1 MPEINATF
9 VVEPYNINIV
19 PTDPSITVT
28 PNVTNM
34 NIYTGIVGATG
45 ATGAT
50 GPIGATGPS
59 GGPTGATGATG
70 ATGPGVNISD
80 EGNLISSN
88 VASINFIGNGVA
100 ATAVGNAVTVN
111 VSGETNR
118 IFNGSS
124 NVSIPSPNGSITMA
138 VAGTPNVVTV
148 SSSAMTLTGNI
159 QASIGQFTNVSG
171 NGSNLSSLTGA
182 NVTGQVGFANVAN
195 NVAGANVSGQVGNA
209 LVAGTVY
216 TNAQPNIT
224 SVGTLTNLT
233 VSGNITGANL
243 IGNIA
248 NGNSNISIPAA
259 SGNIN
264 MSVAGNANVLVVTG
278 TGVQVPSI
286 TNNGTNLIITTTEF
300 QFKPQSDW
308 TPLTVKTVGL
318 GSGRRAGVYM
328 IGNVEVGQYSS
339 GDGWVNARGMN
350 ASQMTSQIFSYIY
363 SRMNID
369 GNTGGAQGN
378 IYFITGSNI
387 ANQSERMRITLS
399 NVDVNGNFY
408 ANLITANSYG
418 NAVNANYF
426 VGDGSLLTNLSIGS
440 NVNYIENGNSNVFVA
455 PNGNVEFKV
464 ANTANVLVVGANI
477 LYTTNPIQSNVATGN
492 APFIVQS
499 TTQVANLNVANAGH
513 SSTAN
518 TVVDSAQ
525 PNITSVG
532 TLTNLTVTGNIVASS
547 ITANANIGGNGR
559 NLFSLNA
566 SNIDTGTLGTARLS
580 GNYTININGNS
591 TTTGTV
597 ITAAQPNITSVG
609 NLTGLQVNGN
619 ANITNVAT
627 IGNLYVTDDQI
638 HIGQNSGNTSMG
650 VRSIAIGISAGNLA
664 QGNNAVAIGA
674 NAGGYQQ
681 NSQQSDAIAIGSG
694 AGRFGQ
700 ETDAIAI
707 GTLSGTPL
715 SSPTSVRQ
723 GQSSIAIGKYAG
735 SDNDTGNGMPD
746 NSIAIN
752 ASGNNL
758 KPANAN
764 TFYVKPIRSISSTT
778 GFLQLY
784 YNPTTGEIC
793 YYSP

>member
-19 PTDPSITVT
+19 PTEPGITVT

-34 NIYTGIVGATG
+34 NIFTGIVGATG
-45 ATGAT
+45 ATGPI
-50 GPIGATGPS
+50 GPEGATGPS

-88 VASINFIGNGVA
+88 VASINFVGNGIV

-138 VAGTPNVVTV
+138 IAGTPNVVTV
-148 SSSAMTLTGNI
+148 NSSGMTLTGNI

-182 NVTGQVGFANVAN
+182 NVTGTVAN
-195 NVAGANVSGQVGNA
+195 ATHSSTANTVVNA
-209 LVAGTVY
+209 
-216 TNAQPNIT
+216 AQPNIT
-224 SVGTLTNLT
+224 SIGTLTSLT
-233 VSGNITGANL
+233 VTGNATIGNL
-243 IGNIA
+243 IGNVA
-248 NGNSNISIPAA
+248 NGTSRLQIPVAN
-259 SGNIN
+259 GNIN
-264 MSVAGNANVLVVTG
+264 MSVAGNANVLVVTS
-278 TGVQVPSI
+278 TGIAVPTI
-286 TNNGTNLIITTTEF
+286 TNALGSANLIVANAEF
-300 QFKPQSDW
+300 QFKPTSDW
-308 TPLTVKTVGL
+308 TPLTVKTVAL
-318 GSGRRAGVYM
+318 GGGRRAGVYM
-328 IGNVEVGQYSS
+328 TGNVEVAQYSS

-350 ASQMTSQIFSYIY
+350 ASQMTSQIFNYIY
-363 SRMNID
+363 SRMTID
-369 GNTGGAQGN
+369 GNTGGALGN
-378 IYFITGSNI
+378 MYFITGTNPN
-387 ANQSERMRITLS
+387 NQTERMRITLS

-418 NAVNANYF
+418 NTVNANYF

-440 NVNYIENGNSNVFVA
+440 NVNYIENGNSNVFVQA
-455 PNGNVEFKV
+455 SANINFKANGV
-464 ANTANVLVVGANI
+464 ANVFVVASDKLYSNV
-477 LYTTNPIQSNVATGN
+477 PIQSNVATGN

-532 TLTNLTVTGNIVASS
+532 TLVNLSVTGNIIASS

-619 ANITNVAT
+619 ANVSNILTV
-627 IGNLYVTDDQI
+627 GNLYVTDDQI
-638 HIGQNSGNTSMG
+638 HLGFNSGNSSMAN
-650 VRSIAIGISAGNLA
+650 STIAIGSNAGNLA
-664 QGNNAVAIGA
+664 QSLGAIAIGA
-674 NAGGYQQ
+674 NAGGYTQS
-681 NSQQSDAIAIGSG
+681 SQQQEAIAIGSG

-700 ETDAIAI
+700 GFHSIAI
-707 GTLSGTPL
+707 GTLSATPL
-715 SSPTSVRQ
+715 SSPTTVRQ
-723 GQSSIAIGKYAG
+723 GNRAIAIGLYAG
-735 SDNDTGNGMPD
+735 SDNDTGNGMPEG
-746 NSIAIN
+746 SIAIN
-752 ASGNNL
+752 ASGTNL
-758 KPANAN
+758 KPAQAN
-764 TFYVKPIRSISSTT
+764 TLHVKPVRGAAAIPS
-778 GFLQLY
+778 GFSPMY
-784 YNPTTGEIC
+784 YNPSTGEII
-793 YYSP
+793 YVT